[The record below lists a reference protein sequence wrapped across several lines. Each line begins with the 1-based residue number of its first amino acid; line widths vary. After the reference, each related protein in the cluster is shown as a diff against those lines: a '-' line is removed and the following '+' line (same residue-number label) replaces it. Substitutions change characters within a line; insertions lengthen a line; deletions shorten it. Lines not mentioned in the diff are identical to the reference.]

1 MDARTSRQGLLAVV
15 AVALL
20 ALAGAL
26 VTQSSKGKVVGP
38 HDTATITGAQ
48 RAAGPR
54 FAATVAPGDRAWIEA
69 AMRAARPEAQPL
81 IALVDGLV
89 EFRTVAGAPQGLVL
103 PDAVPLG
110 LTRMR
115 RVGGDAAFTIDLNTE
130 MLDGLRVQDRDV
142 VVLHELGHV
151 IDLAAV
157 PIALGDRLEAAIP
170 PAGACPQGPVD
181 LAGSC
186 TDPAERFADTF
197 AKWALRGRV
206 SAAGAGYGV
215 PSPPSLE
222 DWGAPLPA
230 LAR

>member
-1 MDARTSRQGLLAVV
+1 MDARTSRQGLLAVA
-15 AVALL
+15 AVAFL

-26 VTQSSKGKVVGP
+26 LTQSPKGKIVGP

-48 RAAGPR
+48 RGAGPR
-54 FAATVAPGDRAWIEA
+54 FAATVAPADRAWIEA

-89 EFRTVAGAPQGLVL
+89 EFRTVAGAPQSLVL

-115 RVGGDAAFTIDLNTE
+115 RVDGDAAFTIDLNTA
-130 MLDGLRVQDRDV
+130 MLDGRRVQDRDV

-157 PIALGDRLEAAIP
+157 PTSLGDRLEAAIP
-170 PAGACPQGPVD
+170 PAGACPQGTLD